1 MSTIHINPVVESTRD
16 LLNAFA
22 EQYGIDPDD
31 ENFAGTPGRVARMY
45 DEILGGMEDTK
56 QQVEE
61 ILGSAFPCTNDE
73 LVLLKDI
80 EAFSLCPHHL
90 LPVHYRVHVAYIPC
104 GTVVGISKLAR
115 LTNVLARRLVLQEQF
130 VADVATC
137 LMGIPGCLGAACIA
151 EGVHYCMVMR
161 GAKQSQATTVT
172 SSLRGAFLHSATSKQ
187 ELLALIKA

>member
-1 MSTIHINPVVESTRD
+1 MTQFIEANPIVESTRA
-16 LLNAFA
+16 LLEEFA
-22 EQYGIDPDD
+22 RRYGIDPDD
-31 ENFAGTPGRVARMY
+31 ENFVGTPGRVARMY
-45 DEILGGMEDTK
+45 DEILSGMADTDR
-56 QQVEE
+56 QVKE
-61 ILGSAFPCTNDE
+61 ILHSAFPCDNNE

-130 VADVATC
+130 VADVVTH
-137 LMGIPGCLGAACIA
+137 LMTIPGCLGAACIA

-161 GAKQSQATTVT
+161 GAKQSQATTVA
-172 SSLRGAFLHSATSKQ
+172 SSLRGAFKVSPEVRM
-187 ELLALIKA
+187 ELMNLIR